1 MAPSIFVYLHADN
14 YSRSVNGLKPTP
26 VPNSCLQVQS
36 STITS
41 AVLEGY
47 PGQWWGD
54 NWKES
59 LRKPELF
66 KWFPRWECTFPL
78 PGIKSFNYIV
88 LHLKYPELFF
98 FGYAV
103 MAVTIWNIGT
113 NEWTSFCPSYHHLQ
127 ESHETSDIRKH
138 ITNTVDGRNPAP
150 PGMYKTSQ
158 ILRYLPFN
166 WCRISSINSN
176 NIIFLHWFHLAF
188 ESCVSLRKVQ
198 LQLFTPKRSAALAM
212 RPYNQ
217 RISSQTWMELL
228 SWLQFNTCSWPGK
241 GVEHGCELGSFM
253 KVTTSTRLF
262 QVLKSPRSMQ
272 AMTYITRRIHVWYL
286 YLHLVYSYGI

>member
-98 FGYAV
+98 LDMQWWQWRYETLEQMNELLFVHRIIICRNHTKHRTSGNILQILLMEEILHHQGCIKPRKYWDIYHSTGAGFLPST
-103 MAVTIWNIGT
+103 VTI
-113 NEWTSFCPSYHHLQ
+113 SFFFTDSTLHLNHVFPSEKYNFNFSPPKGPLHW
-127 ESHETSDIRKH
+127 RWGH
-138 ITNTVDGRNPAP
+138 ITSASLHKRGWNCFPGCSSTHAAGQGRGLN
-150 PGMYKTSQ
+150 MD
-158 ILRYLPFN
+158 
-166 WCRISSINSN
+166 
-176 NIIFLHWFHLAF
+176 
-188 ESCVSLRKVQ
+188 VSWV
-198 LQLFTPKRSAALAM
+198 A
-212 RPYNQ
+212 
-217 RISSQTWMELL
+217 
-228 SWLQFNTCSWPGK
+228 SW
-241 GVEHGCELGSFM
+241 
-253 KVTTSTRLF
+253 
-262 QVLKSPRSMQ
+262 KSPQVHAFSKSWRARDRCKQ
-272 AMTYITRRIHVWYL
+272 WLT
-286 YLHLVYSYGI
+286 